1 MIGASILYDGGD
13 ARATRALPGA
23 SSVTGRY
30 GLHSWATDLSVGY
43 ALAMANDW
51 TLKVCEQSEPCVTG
65 TEVIDR
71 RRKPASLIGVDNPP
85 DVSHLAHPLVF
96 GKLEH
101 QSLRIEADTM
111 SCRQRRPDTSVG
123 FIDGVR
129 HDVDRQLRGVIR
141 RKEPPGQFDRL
152 DPARLV
158 ELVDHVRI
166 DAGQHL
172 PGGLPVRAA
181 DKGFVGE
188 DRPGPDVDDWLKR
201 HCDRH
206 SEGGHRFCIPGTP
219 STWPVTLIVQ
229 HRQL

>member
-1 MIGASILYDGGD
+1 MGVNLPILGAGNDGLPSHRPRAASTMPIPRSRCSRRPVHCSPALPALLTATRATRRHAAAVTASSAGSVSATIIGRSAHLQAISTAASGSVPLALRPEPMIGASILYDGGD

-123 FIDGVR
+123 
-129 HDVDRQLRGVIR
+129 
-141 RKEPPGQFDRL
+141 
-152 DPARLV
+152 
-158 ELVDHVRI
+158 
-166 DAGQHL
+166 
-172 PGGLPVRAA
+172 
-181 DKGFVGE
+181 
-188 DRPGPDVDDWLKR
+188 
-201 HCDRH
+201 
-206 SEGGHRFCIPGTP
+206 S
-219 STWPVTLIVQ
+219 
-229 HRQL
+229 